1 MQTTILSKYD
11 NGFKKDISLEEI
23 AISFEGMEKDFSNI
37 SYEKIVIS
45 NEASIVDSI
54 KSFFKAIWDFIVK
67 TFNKIKSFFIK
78 SEKNTEV
85 VNEEIDKTAE
95 KIKQVKSGKKG
106 KKGKKVNKK
115 GHMAD
120 NTLVDISLEDI
131 AGFAINPMS
140 LLDLKNTLK
149 DEVSLNELNGLI
161 KKFTKTTSSLNSYFN
176 NIDGHLKTFPDIDK
190 PLVTD
195 NELSKIVN
203 QVKNKP
209 HVPSDMSVK
218 EFDFYRVGK
227 IGLSEADDNVN
238 PKDVNKVVSYMNA
251 NVPRVIQNLSINN
264 LNLSTI
270 QSSEELGRLA
280 DEWYVDLQKIKS
292 ENRLSSQYIKIGI
305 EILEKKKD
313 SFLKVNKTIDSIL
326 SEGKQ
331 DKINALK
338 EYANVIK
345 SQINYTQMY
354 INVMTFYHNANNKIA
369 MTVNKIINKILDAYL
384 MAV

>member
-1 MQTTILSKYD
+1 
-11 NGFKKDISLEEI
+11 
-23 AISFEGMEKDFSNI
+23 
-37 SYEKIVIS
+37 
-45 NEASIVDSI
+45 
-54 KSFFKAIWDFIVK
+54 
-67 TFNKIKSFFIK
+67 
-78 SEKNTEV
+78 
-85 VNEEIDKTAE
+85 
-95 KIKQVKSGKKG
+95 
-106 KKGKKVNKK
+106 
-115 GHMAD
+115 
-120 NTLVDISLEDI
+120 
-131 AGFAINPMS
+131 
-140 LLDLKNTLK
+140 
-149 DEVSLNELNGLI
+149 
-161 KKFTKTTSSLNSYFN
+161 
-176 NIDGHLKTFPDIDK
+176 
-190 PLVTD
+190 
-195 NELSKIVN
+195 
-203 QVKNKP
+203 
-209 HVPSDMSVK
+209 
-218 EFDFYRVGK
+218 
-227 IGLSEADDNVN
+227 
-238 PKDVNKVVSYMNA
+238 MNA